1 MKPVKRFLIAGIVAC
16 AAAVPTLAHIEKT
29 EPLQSLRQ
37 SYFALIGMSFGPMAD
52 MVKGKIE
59 WDQAQ
64 FERWSSDLAA
74 VASYNVERG
83 FAPGSEEGR
92 TRAKPDIWLNLDD
105 FNERL
110 GGLRAETA
118 KLAEAAKTG
127 DRAAIQA
134 QLGATGKAC
143 KGCHDEYKAKD
154 YLY

>member
-1 MKPVKRFLIAGIVAC
+1 
-16 AAAVPTLAHIEKT
+16 
-29 EPLQSLRQ
+29 
-37 SYFALIGMSFGPMAD
+37 MSFGPMAD

-74 VASYNVERG
+74 VASYSVERG

-110 GGLRAETA
+110 AGLRAETA